1 MYTAEQLERVRQEE
15 RELRLESFDR
25 RGAMELAHTVYEL
38 ASAERLGICCQVVF
52 EGFEVIRYFLPG
64 TDSGNIIWLTRKKNS
79 VMASGWSSLRC
90 GIEAELSGWHEPWH
104 EDTENYVIRGGGF
117 PLKDRDG
124 ILLGALCISG
134 LVHFEDHALCV
145 RALRSFLREK
155 GGLEA
160 GT

>member
-1 MYTAEQLERVRQEE
+1 M
-15 RELRLESFDR
+15 
-25 RGAMELAHTVYEL
+25 
-38 ASAERLGICCQVVF
+38 
-52 EGFEVIRYFLPG
+52 
-64 TDSGNIIWLTRKKNS
+64 
-79 VMASGWSSLRC
+79 
-90 GIEAELSGWHEPWH
+90 
-104 EDTENYVIRGGGF
+104 IRGGGF